1 MKYNIFKHIVEH
13 LELES
18 KNQESKGKKKKVKFN
33 ISSEMGLSSENPK
46 LVKFVNDI
54 HLNSELFTLEMKDSF
69 FIELDHEI
77 DESNTN
83 QNNKIRDELLSLTF
97 PYSRVTIMSMMVN
110 FGYGDL
116 SIPLID
122 LSERLKDE

>member
-1 MKYNIFKHIVEH
+1 MKYKILKHLVEH
-13 LELES
+13 LVLES
-18 KNQESKGKKKKVKFN
+18 KNQESKEKKKKVKFN
-33 ISSEMGLSSENPK
+33 ISSEMGLSSENLK

-69 FIELDHEI
+69 FIELDHDI

>member
-18 KNQESKGKKKKVKFN
+18 KNQESKAKKKKVKFN
-33 ISSEMGLSSENPK
+33 ISSEMGFNSENPK

>member
-18 KNQESKGKKKKVKFN
+18 KNQESKVKKKKVKFN
-33 ISSEMGLSSENPK
+33 ISSEMGLNSENLK

-97 PYSRVTIMSMMVN
+97 PYSRATIMSMMVN

>member
-1 MKYNIFKHIVEH
+1 MKYKILKHLVEH
-13 LELES
+13 LVLES
-18 KNQESKGKKKKVKFN
+18 KNQESKGRKKKVKFN
-33 ISSEMGLSSENPK
+33 ISSEMGLNSENLK
-46 LVKFVNDI
+46 LVKFINNI
-54 HLNSELFTLEMKDSF
+54 HLDSELFTLEMKDSF
-69 FIELDHEI
+69 FIELNHEI
-77 DESNTN
+77 DESNIN

-97 PYSRVTIMSMMVN
+97 PHSRVIIMSMMVN

>member
-1 MKYNIFKHIVEH
+1 MKYKILKHLVEH
-13 LELES
+13 LVLES
-18 KNQESKGKKKKVKFN
+18 KNQESKEKKKKVKFN
-33 ISSEMGLSSENPK
+33 ISSEMGLSSENLK

>member
-1 MKYNIFKHIVEH
+1 MKYKILKHLVEH
-13 LELES
+13 LVLES

-33 ISSEMGLSSENPK
+33 ISSEMGLNSENLK
-46 LVKFVNDI
+46 LVKFINNI
-54 HLNSELFTLEMKDSF
+54 HLDSELFTLEMKDSF
-69 FIELDHEI
+69 FIELNHEI
-77 DESNTN
+77 DESNIN

-97 PYSRVTIMSMMVN
+97 PHSRVIIMSMMVN

>member
-1 MKYNIFKHIVEH
+1 MKYKILKHLVEH
-13 LELES
+13 LVLES
-18 KNQESKGKKKKVKFN
+18 KNKKSKGKKKKVKFN
-33 ISSEMGLSSENPK
+33 ISSEMGLNSENLK
-46 LVKFVNDI
+46 LVKFINNI
-54 HLNSELFTLEMKDSF
+54 HLYSELFTLEMKDSF
-69 FIELDHEI
+69 FIELNHEI

>member
-18 KNQESKGKKKKVKFN
+18 KNQESKGKKKKVKFK
-33 ISSEMGLSSENPK
+33 ISSEMGLNPENLK

-97 PYSRVTIMSMMVN
+97 PYSRATIMSMMVN

>member
-1 MKYNIFKHIVEH
+1 MKYKILKHLVEH
-13 LELES
+13 LVLES
-18 KNQESKGKKKKVKFN
+18 KNQESKAKKKKVKFN
-33 ISSEMGLSSENPK
+33 ISSEMGLNSENLK
-46 LVKFVNDI
+46 LVKFINNI
-54 HLNSELFTLEMKDSF
+54 HLDSELFTLEMKDSF
-69 FIELDHEI
+69 FIELNHEI
-77 DESNTN
+77 DESNIN

-97 PYSRVTIMSMMVN
+97 PHSRVIIMSMMVN

>member
-18 KNQESKGKKKKVKFN
+18 KNQESKAKKKKVKFN
-33 ISSEMGLSSENPK
+33 ISSEMGFNSENPK

-69 FIELDHEI
+69 FH
-77 DESNTN
+77 
-83 QNNKIRDELLSLTF
+83 
-97 PYSRVTIMSMMVN
+97 
-110 FGYGDL
+110 
-116 SIPLID
+116 
-122 LSERLKDE
+122 

>member
-1 MKYNIFKHIVEH
+1 MKYKILKHLVEH
-13 LELES
+13 LVLES
-18 KNQESKGKKKKVKFN
+18 KNQESKEKKKKVKFK
-33 ISSEMGLSSENPK
+33 ISSEMGLSSENLK

>member
-18 KNQESKGKKKKVKFN
+18 KNQESKAKKKKVKFN
-33 ISSEMGLSSENPK
+33 ISSEMGLNSENPK

-97 PYSRVTIMSMMVN
+97 PYSRATIMSMMVN

>member
-1 MKYNIFKHIVEH
+1 MKYNILHHLVEH
-13 LELES
+13 LVLES
-18 KNQESKGKKKKVKFN
+18 KKQESKGKKKKVNFN
-33 ISSEMGLSSENPK
+33 ISSEMSLNSENLK
-46 LVKFVNDI
+46 LVKFVNNI

-69 FIELDHEI
+69 FIEFDHEM

-83 QNNKIRDELLSLTF
+83 LNNKIRDELLSLTF
-97 PYSRVTIMSMMVN
+97 PYSRATIMSMMVN

>member
-1 MKYNIFKHIVEH
+1 MKYKILKHLVEH
-13 LELES
+13 LVLES
-18 KNQESKGKKKKVKFN
+18 KNQESKEKKKKVKFN
-33 ISSEMGLSSENPK
+33 ISSEMGLSSENLK
-46 LVKFVNDI
+46 LVKFVNVI
-54 HLNSELFTLEMKDSF
+54 LLNSELFTLEMKDSF

>member
-1 MKYNIFKHIVEH
+1 MKYKILKHLVEH
-13 LELES
+13 LVLES
-18 KNQESKGKKKKVKFN
+18 KNQESKEKKKKVKFN
-33 ISSEMGLSSENPK
+33 ISSEMGLSSENLK

-54 HLNSELFTLEMKDSF
+54 HLNSELFTLEMKDSL